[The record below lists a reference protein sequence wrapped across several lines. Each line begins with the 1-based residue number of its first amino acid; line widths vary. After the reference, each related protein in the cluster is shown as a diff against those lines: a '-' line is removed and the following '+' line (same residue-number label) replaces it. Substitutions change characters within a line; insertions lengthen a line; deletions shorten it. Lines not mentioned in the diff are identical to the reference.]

1 MLLSS
6 AFCLLLLCSVPLSN
20 VQLQLV
26 FRVVS
31 VPEAHFAPGALGVR
45 GRLAARAEVLGL
57 IHALGLDHATD
68 SAAVRGHSVFVELEN
83 GGSVRKRTT
92 VA

>member
-1 MLLSS
+1 MICHVLLIN
-6 AFCLLLLCSVPLSN
+6 VPLHI
-20 VQLQLV
+20 VL
-26 FRVVS
+26 RVVF
-31 VPEAHFAPGALGVR
+31 VPEVPCAPGALGVR
-45 GRLAARAEVLGL
+45 GRLAALAEVLVR